1 MLTQYEEMVRDCND
15 FLDEKGYRDLPEA
28 AKLQVNTYMRGLR
41 DGMKIARESGDKKEP
56 VAV

>member
-1 MLTQYEEMVRDCND
+1 MKSFEELKREGEDFRDSG
-15 FLDEKGYRDLPEA
+15 FADLPEI

-41 DGMKIARESGDKKEP
+41 DGMKLAKESEEKKEP

>member
-1 MLTQYEEMVRDCND
+1 MAQYEEMVKECNY

-41 DGMKIARESGDKKEP
+41 DGMKIAQESGDKKEP

>member
-1 MLTQYEEMVRDCND
+1 MAQYEEMVKECNY

-41 DGMKIARESGDKKEP
+41 DGMKIAQESGEKKEP

>member
-1 MLTQYEEMVRDCND
+1 MEKYEEMVRDCSY
-15 FLDEKGYRDLPEA
+15 FLDEKGYRELPEA

-41 DGMKIARESGDKKEP
+41 DGMKIAQESGEKKEP

>member
-1 MLTQYEEMVRDCND
+1 MTQYEEMVRDCNY

-28 AKLQVNTYMRGLR
+28 AKLQVNTYMRGLK
-41 DGMKIARESGDKKEP
+41 DGLKIAKESEDKKEP

>member
-1 MLTQYEEMVRDCND
+1 MAQYEEMVKECNY
-15 FLDEKGYRDLPEA
+15 FLDEKGYRELPEA

-41 DGMKIARESGDKKEP
+41 DGMKIAQESGEKKEP

>member
-1 MLTQYEEMVRDCND
+1 MAKYEEMVKDCNC
-15 FLDEKGYRDLPEA
+15 FLDEKGYRELPEA

-41 DGMKIARESGDKKEP
+41 DGMKIAQESGEKKEP

>member
-1 MLTQYEEMVRDCND
+1 MAKYDEIVRDCNY

-41 DGMKIARESGDKKEP
+41 DGMKIAQESGDKKEP

>member
-1 MLTQYEEMVRDCND
+1 MAQYEEMVKECNY
-15 FLDEKGYRDLPEA
+15 FLDEKGYRELPEA

-41 DGMKIARESGDKKEP
+41 DGMKIAQESGDKKEP

>member
-1 MLTQYEEMVRDCND
+1 MAKYEEMVKECNY

-41 DGMKIARESGDKKEP
+41 DGMKIAQESGDKKEP

>member
-1 MLTQYEEMVRDCND
+1 MAQYEEMVKECNY
-15 FLDEKGYRDLPEA
+15 FLDEKGYRELPEA

-41 DGMKIARESGDKKEP
+41 DGMKIARESGEKKEP

>member
-1 MLTQYEEMVRDCND
+1 MAKYEEMVKDCNY

-28 AKLQVNTYMRGLR
+28 AKLQVNTYMRGLK
-41 DGMKIARESGDKKEP
+41 DGLKLAKESEDKKEP

>member
-1 MLTQYEEMVRDCND
+1 MAKYEEMVKECNY

-41 DGMKIARESGDKKEP
+41 DGMKIAQESGEKKEP